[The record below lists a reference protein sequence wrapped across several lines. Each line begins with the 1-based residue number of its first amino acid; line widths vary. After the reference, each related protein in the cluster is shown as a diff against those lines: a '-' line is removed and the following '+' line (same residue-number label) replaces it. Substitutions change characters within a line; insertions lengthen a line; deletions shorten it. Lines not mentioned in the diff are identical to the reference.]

1 MDPNQHS
8 GEDHPPIDFWLQP
21 IRAFASHKLSG
32 AILLLAAAAAAIV
45 WANSPWAASYL
56 ALRNLRVTVGAG
68 NFALSK
74 PLLLWINDGLM
85 AMFFF
90 LVGLEIK
97 REVLGGELASL
108 RKAALPIAGALGGVV
123 LPAVIFT
130 AFNAGGPG
138 RAGWGV
144 PMATDIAFALGVL
157 ALLGDRVPLGLKVFL
172 TALAIVDDLAA
183 IVVIAVFYTDTIL
196 LFSLAA
202 GGLGLLAAI
211 LASRL
216 GVRNS
221 VFYFLLGMAVWLAF
235 LKSGVHAT
243 LAAVLMA
250 MTIPANTRIRRE
262 EFASRTRGLIDS
274 LEREERA
281 HPGVF
286 LNQTQQHLLVELEQA
301 IERSTAPLQRLEHA
315 LVPVVAFLV
324 MPLFALANAGVT
336 LGADLG
342 ASLGDPVF
350 LGVLLGLVVGKQ
362 VGIFGAAWLAVKLGL
377 AELPAGVRW
386 RQLWG
391 VAVLGGIGFTMSLF
405 IGGLAFSGSPLEDV
419 AKLGTLSGSLISGL
433 AGWALLRF
441 SKPSAY
447 EVIER

>member
-1 MDPNQHS
+1 MHPDPQPNMDRQ
-8 GEDHPPIDFWLQP
+8 PIDAWLQP

-32 AILLLAAAAAAIV
+32 AILLLAAAAVAIV
-45 WANSPWAASYL
+45 WANSPWTASYL
-56 ALRNLRVTVGAG
+56 ALRDLKVTVGAG

-97 REVLGGELASL
+97 REVLAGELSSL
-108 RKAALPIAGALGGVV
+108 RKAALPIAGALGGVL
-123 LPAVIFT
+123 LPATIF
-130 AFNAGGPG
+130 ALFNAGGPG
-138 RAGWGV
+138 QAGWGV

-183 IVVIAVFYTDTIL
+183 IVVIAVFYTDSIS

-202 GGLGLLAAI
+202 GGLGVLAAV
-211 LASRL
+211 LANRL

-250 MTIPANTRIRRE
+250 MTIPAKTRIRRT
-262 EFASRTRGLIDS
+262 EFARRTRGLIDA
-274 LEREERA
+274 LEQEERA
-281 HPGVF
+281 DPGVF
-286 LNQTQQHLLVELEQA
+286 LNQTQQHLLADLEQA
-301 IERSTAPLQRLEHA
+301 LERSTAPLQRLEHA

-336 LGADLG
+336 LGTDLG
-342 ASLGDPVF
+342 GSLGDPVF
-350 LGVLLGLVVGKQ
+350 LGVLLGLVLGKQ
-362 VGIFGAAWLAVKLGL
+362 AGIFGVAWLAVRLGL
-377 AELPAGVRW
+377 AELPTGVRW

-405 IGGLAFSGSPLEDV
+405 IGGLAFGGSALEDV
-419 AKLGTLSGSLISGL
+419 AKLGILSGSLLSGV

-441 SKPSAY
+441 SSQTAD
-447 EVIER
+447 